1 MAATSTG
8 PTGPT
13 RKCVEC
19 SATGAAKCGE
29 RAPSGLEDGLS
40 RSPELHIFQPGDG
53 SMSKENA
60 DPATLSFEDSLA
72 ELEKI
77 VAQLERGDVP
87 LADSI
92 RIYKRGAA
100 LKARCESQLKDA
112 QLEVDQIVMG
122 PDGPRTEPAK
132 IGQ

>member
-1 MAATSTG
+1 
-8 PTGPT
+8 
-13 RKCVEC
+13 
-19 SATGAAKCGE
+19 
-29 RAPSGLEDGLS
+29 
-40 RSPELHIFQPGDG
+40 
-53 SMSKENA
+53 MSQNPA
-60 DPATLSFEDSLA
+60 DPSTLTFEESLA

-77 VAQLERGDVP
+77 VAHLERGDVP

-100 LKARCESQLKDA
+100 LKARCEGQLKDA

-132 IGQ
+132 LGQ

>member
-1 MAATSTG
+1 MTQEA
-8 PTGPT
+8 
-13 RKCVEC
+13 RD
-19 SATGAAKCGE
+19 
-29 RAPSGLEDGLS
+29 PS
-40 RSPELHIFQPGDG
+40 Q
-53 SMSKENA
+53 
-60 DPATLSFEDSLA
+60 LSFEDSLN

-77 VAQLERGDVP
+77 VAHLERGDVP

-100 LKARCESQLKDA
+100 LRARCESQLKDA

-132 IGQ
+132 IGS

>member
-1 MAATSTG
+1 M
-8 PTGPT
+8 
-13 RKCVEC
+13 
-19 SATGAAKCGE
+19 
-29 RAPSGLEDGLS
+29 S
-40 RSPELHIFQPGDG
+40 RET
-53 SMSKENA
+53 A
-60 DPATLSFEDSLA
+60 DPAQLSFEESLN

-100 LKARCESQLKDA
+100 LKARCEGQLKDA
-112 QLEVDQIVMG
+112 QLAVDQIVMG

-132 IGQ
+132 LGQQ

>member
-1 MAATSTG
+1 L
-8 PTGPT
+8 PTALSAHTFPVMT
-13 RKCVEC
+13 RESVD
-19 SATGAAKCGE
+19 
-29 RAPSGLEDGLS
+29 PS
-40 RSPELHIFQPGDG
+40 Q
-53 SMSKENA
+53 
-60 DPATLSFEDSLA
+60 LSFEESLA

-77 VAQLERGDVP
+77 VAHLERGDVP

-100 LKARCESQLKDA
+100 LKARCEGQLKDA

>member
-1 MAATSTG
+1 MNQ
-8 PTGPT
+8 
-13 RKCVEC
+13 
-19 SATGAAKCGE
+19 SA
-29 RAPSGLEDGLS
+29 
-40 RSPELHIFQPGDG
+40 
-53 SMSKENA
+53 A
-60 DPATLSFEDSLA
+60 DPATLSFEESLA

-77 VAQLERGDVP
+77 VAHLERGDVP

-122 PDGPRTEPAK
+122 PDGPKTEPAK
-132 IGQ
+132 IGS

>member
-1 MAATSTG
+1 MRQTPHERFSRVG
-8 PTGPT
+8 I
-13 RKCVEC
+13 
-19 SATGAAKCGE
+19 GE
-29 RAPSGLEDGLS
+29 RQLPTAAGTHTFTPMSGEQRDPS
-40 RSPELHIFQPGDG
+40 Q
-53 SMSKENA
+53 
-60 DPATLSFEDSLA
+60 LSFEESLN

-77 VAQLERGDVP
+77 VAHLERGDVP

-100 LKARCESQLKDA
+100 LKARCEGQLKDA

-132 IGQ
+132 IGP

>member
-1 MAATSTG
+1 MNREA
-8 PTGPT
+8 
-13 RKCVEC
+13 
-19 SATGAAKCGE
+19 
-29 RAPSGLEDGLS
+29 
-40 RSPELHIFQPGDG
+40 
-53 SMSKENA
+53 A
-60 DPATLSFEDSLA
+60 DPATLSFEESLA

-77 VAQLERGDVP
+77 VAQLERGDVA

-122 PDGPRTEPAK
+122 PDGPRTEPARLQK
-132 IGQ
+132 

>member
-1 MAATSTG
+1 M
-8 PTGPT
+8 T
-13 RKCVEC
+13 RE
-19 SATGAAKCGE
+19 A
-29 RAPSGLEDGLS
+29 
-40 RSPELHIFQPGDG
+40 
-53 SMSKENA
+53 A
-60 DPATLSFEDSLA
+60 DPATLSFEESLA

-77 VAQLERGDVP
+77 VAQLERGDVA

-122 PDGPRTEPAK
+122 PEGPRTEPARLPK
-132 IGQ
+132 

>member
-1 MAATSTG
+1 MTPNA
-8 PTGPT
+8 
-13 RKCVEC
+13 
-19 SATGAAKCGE
+19 
-29 RAPSGLEDGLS
+29 
-40 RSPELHIFQPGDG
+40 
-53 SMSKENA
+53 A
-60 DPATLSFEDSLA
+60 DPATLSFEESLA

-77 VAQLERGDVP
+77 VSQLERGDVP

-122 PDGPRTEPAK
+122 PDGPKTEPAK
-132 IGQ
+132 IGS

>member
-1 MAATSTG
+1 MSTN
-8 PTGPT
+8 
-13 RKCVEC
+13 V
-19 SATGAAKCGE
+19 
-29 RAPSGLEDGLS
+29 L
-40 RSPELHIFQPGDG
+40 
-53 SMSKENA
+53 
-60 DPATLSFEDSLA
+60 DPAQMSFEEALA

-100 LKARCESQLKDA
+100 LRARCEGQLKDA

-122 PDGPRTEPAK
+122 PDGPRTEPARLGK
-132 IGQ
+132 

>member
-1 MAATSTG
+1 M
-8 PTGPT
+8 
-13 RKCVEC
+13 
-19 SATGAAKCGE
+19 
-29 RAPSGLEDGLS
+29 RAVPDCRLPIADCRVNTYL
-40 RSPELHIFQPGDG
+40 PVNMTPDQ
-53 SMSKENA
+53 K
-60 DPATLSFEDSLA
+60 DPASLSFEDSLN

-77 VAQLERGDVP
+77 VAHLERGDVP

-100 LKARCESQLKDA
+100 LKARCEAQLKDA

-132 IGQ
+132 IGS

>member
-1 MAATSTG
+1 MNRET
-8 PTGPT
+8 
-13 RKCVEC
+13 
-19 SATGAAKCGE
+19 
-29 RAPSGLEDGLS
+29 
-40 RSPELHIFQPGDG
+40 
-53 SMSKENA
+53 A
-60 DPATLSFEDSLA
+60 DPATLSFEDALS

-77 VAQLERGDVP
+77 VAQLERGDVA

-122 PDGPRTEPAK
+122 PEGPRTEPARLPK
-132 IGQ
+132 

>member
-1 MAATSTG
+1 MT
-8 PTGPT
+8 
-13 RKCVEC
+13 K
-19 SATGAAKCGE
+19 
-29 RAPSGLEDGLS
+29 D
-40 RSPELHIFQPGDG
+40 Q
-53 SMSKENA
+53 A
-60 DPATLSFEDSLA
+60 DPNQLSFEDSLA

-77 VAQLERGDVP
+77 VAHLERGDVP

-100 LKARCESQLKDA
+100 LKARCEHQLKDA

>member
-1 MAATSTG
+1 MTPNA
-8 PTGPT
+8 
-13 RKCVEC
+13 
-19 SATGAAKCGE
+19 
-29 RAPSGLEDGLS
+29 
-40 RSPELHIFQPGDG
+40 
-53 SMSKENA
+53 A
-60 DPATLSFEDSLA
+60 DPATLSFEESLA

-77 VAQLERGDVP
+77 VSQLERGDVP

-122 PDGPRTEPAK
+122 PEGPRTEPAK

>member
-1 MAATSTG
+1 MGLRLVFPYSQFPHSLFPNPG
-8 PTGPT
+8 PTHTLDPMT
-13 RKCVEC
+13 Q
-19 SATGAAKCGE
+19 SAT
-29 RAPSGLEDGLS
+29 
-40 RSPELHIFQPGDG
+40 
-53 SMSKENA
+53 A
-60 DPATLSFEDSLA
+60 DPATLSFEESLA

-77 VAQLERGDVP
+77 VAHLERGDVP

-100 LKARCESQLKDA
+100 LKARCEGQLKDA

>member
-1 MAATSTG
+1 MPFARWS
-8 PTGPT
+8 
-13 RKCVEC
+13 
-19 SATGAAKCGE
+19 
-29 RAPSGLEDGLS
+29 
-40 RSPELHIFQPGDG
+40 HIF
-53 SMSKENA
+53 SAMSQTAA
-60 DPATLSFEDSLA
+60 DPSTLSFEDSLA

-77 VAQLERGDVP
+77 VAHLERGDVP

-132 IGQ
+132 LGQ

>member
-1 MAATSTG
+1 M
-8 PTGPT
+8 T
-13 RKCVEC
+13 RE
-19 SATGAAKCGE
+19 
-29 RAPSGLEDGLS
+29 P
-40 RSPELHIFQPGDG
+40 
-53 SMSKENA
+53 A
-60 DPATLSFEDSLA
+60 DVAQLSFEDSLA

-77 VAQLERGDVP
+77 VTHLERGDVP

-132 IGQ
+132 LGQ